1 MTISILSQSNKYRVL
16 VSKICL
22 LLNRRQG
29 VNEIGEFF
37 KIKLE
42 IEKNLINNY
51 LWTFCGAKC

>member
-42 IEKNLINNY
+42 IEKS
-51 LWTFCGAKC
+51 